1 MRSTK
6 GFTLIEMMI
15 VILVI
20 AVLATIVGLSV
31 KNAGER
37 SKNATLTAHL
47 ATLQNAV
54 DLYNNDMGTYPSA
67 LDELTSTSNSDPNYN
82 GPYVRS
88 IPRHPYTKDPT
99 SYSVDVTSGVVS
111 ETH

>member
-1 MRSTK
+1 MRSAK

-20 AVLATIVGLSV
+20 SVLATIVGLSV

-37 SKNATLTAHL
+37 AKNATLTAHL
-47 ATLQNAV
+47 TTLQNAV
-54 DLYNNDMGTYPSA
+54 DLYNNDVGTYPQN
-67 LDELTSTSNSDPNYN
+67 LTDCTSTSNSDPNYN
-82 GPYVRS
+82 GPYVRAV
-88 IPRHPYTKDPT
+88 PRHPYTKDPN
-99 SYSVDVTSGVVS
+99 SYTVDATTGLVT